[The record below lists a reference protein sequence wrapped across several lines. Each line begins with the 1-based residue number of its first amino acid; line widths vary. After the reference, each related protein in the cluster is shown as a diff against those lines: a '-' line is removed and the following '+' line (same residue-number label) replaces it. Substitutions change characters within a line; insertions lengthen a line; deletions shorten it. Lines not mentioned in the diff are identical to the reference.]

1 PHGRRHHRHL
11 HPLVASGRPM
21 TRADKVARLRAL
33 HAGPGAFVIAN
44 AWDAGSA
51 RVLAGHG
58 FKALATSSAA
68 AANTL
73 GRSDGRITREES
85 LSHAK
90 AIVEATDLPV
100 SADLERCFADEP
112 DAA

>member
-1 PHGRRHHRHL
+1 MHTHELPDPEPPFDPRHRRHL
-11 HPLVASGRPM
+11 HPRRAV
-21 TRADKVARLRAL
+21 TREEKAARLRAL
-33 HAGPGAFVIAN
+33 HQGPGAFVIAN

-73 GRSDGRITREES
+73 GRNDGRISREGIGRG
-85 LSHAK
+85 HG
-90 AIVEATDLPV
+90 
-100 SADLERCFADEP
+100 
-112 DAA
+112 